1 MRRQVERTPFNSS
14 LDHTHD
20 DGQIEAIGEFGLIA
34 RLTHALE
41 TRPDVVLGI
50 GDDAALLDVG
60 PDMLLVATCDAQVE
74 GRHFLP
80 SIATPQEIG
89 HKTLAVNA
97 SDIAAMGA
105 EPLWALISLL
115 LPTNVTMTM
124 LDGIY
129 EGIRSLGRRLGVAI
143 VGGNVSG
150 TDGPLTLDMTLL
162 GRIARGRACTR
173 SGGQPGDR
181 LVVTGTLGAAAAGLL
196 AFAAGRDLAADVR
209 IAPDVLERAR
219 VALVAPMPRIAE
231 GRALAAT
238 GIVSAMLDISDGLA
252 ADLGHLCTASGVG
265 AIVEAQAL
273 PIDDAALAIAAA
285 YGRDPLDLALGG
297 GEEYELLLSVPP
309 AMLDTALHAVRS
321 VGGAAHVIGEL
332 TEAREGMQLR
342 LENGALRP
350 LEPRG
355 WDHLR

>member
-1 MRRQVERTPFNSS
+1 MGRIPFDSS
-14 LDHTHD
+14 PDGKRD
-20 DGQIEAIGEFGLIA
+20 DDQPEAMGEFGLIA
-34 RLTHALE
+34 RLTHGLE
-41 TRPDVVLGI
+41 TRPDVVLGV

-60 PDMLLVATCDAQVE
+60 TNMLLVATCDAQVE
-74 GRHFLP
+74 GRHFQ
-80 SIATPQEIG
+80 SNVATPQEIG

-115 LPTNVTMTM
+115 LPANVSMEL

-129 EGIRSLGRRLGVAI
+129 AGIRSLGRQLGVAI

-162 GRIARGRACTR
+162 GRVERERACTR

-181 LVVTGTLGAAAAGLL
+181 LVVTGTLGAAAAGVL
-196 AFAAGRDLAADVR
+196 AFTTAHGAASRVQV
-209 IAPDVLERAR
+209 APALLERAR
-219 VALVAPMPRIAE
+219 VALAAPVPRVAE
-231 GRALAAT
+231 GRALGAT
-238 GIVSAMLDISDGLA
+238 GVVSAMLDVSDGLA

-265 AIVEAQAL
+265 VVVEAESL
-273 PIDDAALAIAAA
+273 PIDAATSAIAAA
-285 YGRDPLDLALGG
+285 YGRDPLELAIGG
-297 GEEYELLLSVPP
+297 GEAYELLFTVPP
-309 AMLDTALHAVRS
+309 DALDAALHAVQS
-321 VGGAAHVIGEL
+321 VGSSASVIGEL
-332 TEAREGMQLR
+332 TEAREGMRLR
-342 LENGALRP
+342 LGDGTLRP

>member
-1 MRRQVERTPFNSS
+1 MDHNSYSSSANTRRDDERV
-14 LDHTHD
+14 
-20 DGQIEAIGEFGLIA
+20 EAIGEFGLIA
-34 RLTHALE
+34 RLTTGLE
-41 TRPDVVLGI
+41 TRPDVVLGV

-74 GRHFLP
+74 GQHFLS

-115 LPTNVTMTM
+115 LPADTSVHR

-129 EGIRSLGRRLGVAI
+129 DGIHSLGRRLGIAI

-162 GRIARGRACTR
+162 GRVARGRACRR
-173 SGGQPGDR
+173 SGGKPGDM

-196 AFAAGRDLAADVR
+196 AFTTARDANLFEHV
-209 IAPDVLERAR
+209 APDVVERAR
-219 VALVAPMPRIAE
+219 TALAAPMPRVAE

-238 GIVSAMLDISDGLA
+238 GVVSAMVDVSDGLT
-252 ADLGHLCTASGVG
+252 ADLGHLCVASGVG
-265 AIVEAQAL
+265 AMIDAEAL
-273 PIDDAALAIAAA
+273 PIDAATAAVGEA
-285 YGRDPLDLALGG
+285 YGRDPLDLALSG
-297 GEEYELLLSVPP
+297 GEAYELLFSAPP
-309 AMLDTALHAVRS
+309 AALNIALDAIHS
-321 VGGAAHVIGEL
+321 VGGSASVIGRL
-332 TEAREGMQLR
+332 TEACEGMRLR
-342 LENGALRP
+342 SEDGTLRA
-350 LEPRG
+350 LEPQG

>member
-1 MRRQVERTPFNSS
+1 MDHNPLSSSANTRRNDEQV
-14 LDHTHD
+14 
-20 DGQIEAIGEFGLIA
+20 EAIGEFGLIA
-34 RLTHALE
+34 RLTQGLE
-41 TRPDVVLGI
+41 TRPDVVLGV

-74 GRHFLP
+74 GRHFLS

-115 LPTNVTMTM
+115 LPADVSIDR

-129 EGIRSLGRRLGVAI
+129 EGMRSLGRRLGIAI

-162 GRIARGRACTR
+162 GRVARGRPCRR
-173 SGGQPGDR
+173 SGGQPGD
-181 LVVTGTLGAAAAGLL
+181 LLLVTGALGAAAAGLL
-196 AFAAGRDLAADVR
+196 AFTTGRDTKPYAGV
-209 IAPDVLERAR
+209 APEVLEHAR
-219 VALVAPMPRIAE
+219 TALVAPIPRVAE

-238 GIVSAMLDISDGLA
+238 GIVSAMVDVSDGLT
-252 ADLGHLCTASGVG
+252 ADLDHLCMASGVG
-265 AIVEAQAL
+265 AVLEAEAL
-273 PIDDAALAIAAA
+273 PIDAAASAIAKA
-285 YGRDPLDLALGG
+285 YGRDPLDLALSG
-297 GEEYELLLSVPP
+297 GEVYELLFSVPP
-309 AMLDTALHAVRS
+309 AALDTALDAVRS
-321 VGGAAHVIGEL
+321 VGGGASVIGRL

-342 LENGALRP
+342 LADGTLRA
-350 LEPRG
+350 LEPHG

>member
-1 MRRQVERTPFNSS
+1 MEHFPFHSS
-14 LDHTHD
+14 LDGVRD
-20 DGQIEAIGEFGLIA
+20 SEPAGAIGEFGLIA
-34 RLTHALE
+34 RLTQGLE
-41 TRPDVVLGI
+41 TRPDVVLGV
-50 GDDAALLDVG
+50 GDDAAVLDVG

-74 GRHFLP
+74 GRHFLS

-115 LPTNVTMTM
+115 LPADVSIAR

-129 EGIRSLGRRLGVAI
+129 EGIRSLGRRLGIAI

-162 GRIARGRACTR
+162 GRVARGRACRR
-173 SGGQPGDR
+173 SGGQPGDL

-196 AFAAGRDLAADVR
+196 AFTTGRDTQPYTDVAPVVVEHARTALA
-209 IAPDVLERAR
+209 
-219 VALVAPMPRIAE
+219 APMPRVAE

-238 GIVSAMLDISDGLA
+238 GIVSAMVDVSDGLT
-252 ADLGHLCTASGVG
+252 ADLNHLCVASGVG
-265 AIVEAQAL
+265 AVLDAEAL
-273 PIDDAALAIAAA
+273 PIDAAATALAKA
-285 YGRDPLDLALGG
+285 YGREPLDLALSG
-297 GEEYELLLSVPP
+297 GEVYELLFSVPP
-309 AMLDTALHAVRS
+309 AALDTALDAVRS
-321 VGGAAHVIGEL
+321 VGGSASVIGRL
-332 TEAREGMQLR
+332 TEAREGLQLR
-342 LENGALRP
+342 LRDGTLRA

>member
-1 MRRQVERTPFNSS
+1 MERFPFNSS
-14 LDHTHD
+14 LDQTR
-20 DGQIEAIGEFGLIA
+20 DGEPIEAIGEFGLIA
-34 RLTHALE
+34 RLTHSLE
-41 TRPDVVLGI
+41 TRPDVVLGV

-74 GRHFLP
+74 GRHFLA
-80 SIATPQEIG
+80 SVATPQEIG

-115 LPTNVTMTM
+115 LPAHMKTAR

-143 VGGNVSG
+143 VGGNVSS

-162 GRIARGRACTR
+162 GRVARGRACTR
-173 SGGQPGDR
+173 SGGHPGDR
-181 LVVTGTLGAAAAGLL
+181 LVMTGTLGAAAAGVL
-196 AFAAGRDLAADVR
+196 AFAPGRDMAAYVR
-209 IAPDVLERAR
+209 CAPDVLEQAR
-219 VALVAPMPRIAE
+219 VSLVAPMPRITE
-231 GRALAAT
+231 GRALGAT
-238 GIVSAMLDISDGLA
+238 GVVSAMLDISDGLA
-252 ADLGHLCTASGVG
+252 ADLGHLCAASGVG
-265 AIVEAQAL
+265 AIVEAAAL
-273 PIDDAALAIAAA
+273 PIDAAASAIAAA

-297 GEEYELLLSVPP
+297 GEEYELLFSVPP
-309 AMLDTALHAVRS
+309 AALDTALDAVRLA
-321 VGGAAHVIGEL
+321 GGAAHVIGEL
-332 TEAREGMQLR
+332 TEAQEGMQLR
-342 LENGALRP
+342 LENDTLRP